1 MVKAELINQVSQ
13 ELKMSKKEVAKVV
26 DTIFSGISQSLSK
39 GDKVEL
45 RGFGS
50 FRIKSRSARQARNPR
65 TGETVSV
72 QSKRV
77 PFFKPGK
84 DLKIIG

>member
-26 DTIFSGISQSLSK
+26 DTIFNGISHSLSK